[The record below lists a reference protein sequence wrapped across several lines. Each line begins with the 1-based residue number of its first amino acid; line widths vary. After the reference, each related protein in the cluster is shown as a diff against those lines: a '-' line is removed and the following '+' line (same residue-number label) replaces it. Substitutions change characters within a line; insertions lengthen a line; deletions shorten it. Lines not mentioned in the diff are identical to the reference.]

1 MEKEQI
7 FNLVAYWKKKKKEER
22 GKRVANIFIGEII
35 CKLLPLP
42 RERTLM
48 RFWMKIP
55 IPCAKELKIRMR
67 IIDEQSSE

>member
-1 MEKEQI
+1 MEKAQI
-7 FNLVAYWKKKKKEER
+7 FKTDCLLEKKRKKKRKICCEHFHWR
-22 GKRVANIFIGEII
+22 NYLQII
-35 CKLLPLP
+35 AITPKNK
-42 RERTLM
+42 TLM

>member
-7 FNLVAYWKKKKKEER
+7 WLPIGKKKKKER

>member
-7 FNLVAYWKKKKKEER
+7 FNLVAYWKKKKK
-22 GKRVANIFIGEII
+22 NIFIGEII

>member
-1 MEKEQI
+1 MCCEHFHRRNYLQI
-7 FNLVAYWKKKKKEER
+7 IAITLKNK
-22 GKRVANIFIGEII
+22 
-35 CKLLPLP
+35 
-42 RERTLM
+42 TLM

>member
-1 MEKEQI
+1 MEKAQI
-7 FNLVAYWKKKKKEER
+7 FNWLPIGKKKKKEE
-22 GKRVANIFIGEII
+22 KCVANIFIDEII

-42 RERTLM
+42 RETRTLM

-55 IPCAKELKIRMR
+55 IPRAKELKIRMR